1 MVISDTVSGNLT
13 LRLKDVPWDQALDI
27 ILQSRGLDM
36 RKNGN
41 VIQVAPRDEIAAKE
55 KISLSAKQ
63 EISELEELR
72 TESFR
77 LSYQSVGE
85 MIALLTNAKQPVL
98 SKRGSAVSDARTGT
112 IFIQDTPSRLEEV
125 RKMIKQI
132 DVPVR
137 QVMIEARF
145 VYASDDLTK
154 NLGAKLG
161 YTGPAAVAGGAG
173 GFALGAA
180 VGTATRGT
188 ITKAGSNVDLPATSI
203 MALSLFNPAAT
214 KLLNLELAASEV
226 DGTSKNIASPRV
238 VTKDKV
244 AATVSSGTQIPYQ
257 QASSSGATT
266 TAFIAATLS
275 LSVTPQITPDDHINM
290 IVNASQNSP
299 GANLGGGSTP
309 SISTRN
315 VTTEVMVENGG
326 TVVIGG
332 VFTQDVTDATNKVPV
347 LGDVPALG
355 WLFKSNSKTDSRTEL
370 LIFITPKIVQDAL
383 NLH

>member
-1 MVISDTVSGNLT
+1 
-13 LRLKDVPWDQALDI
+13 
-27 ILQSRGLDM
+27 
-36 RKNGN
+36 
-41 VIQVAPRDEIAAKE
+41 
-55 KISLSAKQ
+55 
-63 EISELEELR
+63 
-72 TESFR
+72 
-77 LSYQSVGE
+77 
-85 MIALLTNAKQPVL
+85 
-98 SKRGSAVSDARTGT
+98 
-112 IFIQDTPSRLEEV
+112 
-125 RKMIKQI
+125 MIKQI

-173 GFALGAA
+173 SFHLGSAG
-180 VGTATRGT
+180 GTRST

-290 IVNASQNSP
+290 MVNASQNSP

-332 VFTQDVTDATNKVPV
+332 VFTQDVSDATNKVPV

-355 WLFKSNSKTDSRTEL
+355 WLFKSNTKSDSRTEL